1 MLQVVKTF
9 VGHTS
14 AVSSAIFNPYGNLV
28 VTASKDSTI
37 RFWDIVSGACIN
49 TFSRQLGEVTSVQ
62 ISTDGSM
69 LLSGSK
75 DNSNRLWDVRMLKP
89 IRKYKGHSNTTKSF
103 IRLTCCVLCD
113 VLDCELLFVPVLSR
127 PEKQSVGKY
136 LTHYIHPHAP
146 A

>member
-103 IRLTCCVLCD
+103 IRWTFRAVWCARL
-113 VLDCELLFVPVLSR
+113 
-127 PEKQSVGKY
+127 
-136 LTHYIHPHAP
+136 
-146 A
+146 